1 MMFRNLLSSTAL
13 AGALLLT
20 LACSDSP
27 SNAKVQPAKAP
38 EATSPAPRPQTA
50 DRGTTDRREL
60 LQDALTALQ
69 ETQNALTAIYKNMQ
83 KDAIAALE
91 RATGKLEILLAR
103 TPTLA
108 LAPVDVSAT
117 TYDVLGDAKDVE
129 ALRDEAKKAIAQDR
143 LQDAR
148 RLIGGL
154 ASETV
159 ISTSYLP
166 LATYPAA
173 IKSAAALL
181 AQNKPNEA
189 KIVLQTAL
197 STIIVRD
204 AVAPLPLVR
213 AQAAIEQA
221 RSLSEKAGR
230 TEAENARLRL
240 LLATAREQV
249 RFGQALGYATKK
261 DMDGLIA
268 AIDEIAEKTGGQ
280 KHGKGLVDRIEGL
293 FDKARDAS
301 QPAERTR

>member
-1 MMFRNLLSSTAL
+1 MFRNLLSSTAL

-27 SNAKVQPAKAP
+27 GNAKAQQTKVP
-38 EATSPAPRPQTA
+38 EATSATPRPQTA

-60 LQDALTALQ
+60 LQDAVTALQ
-69 ETQNALTAIYKNMQ
+69 ETNNALTAIDKNM
-83 KDAIAALE
+83 KKEAIAALE

-103 TPTLA
+103 TPTMA
-108 LAPVDVSAT
+108 LAPVDVTAA
-117 TYDVLGDAKDVE
+117 TYDVLGDVKAVE
-129 ALRDEAKKAIAQDR
+129 KLREEAEKAIEQGR

-159 ISTSYLP
+159 VSTSYLP

-173 IKSAAALL
+173 IKSSAALL
-181 AQNKPNEA
+181 AQDKPKEA
-189 KIVLQTAL
+189 KVVLQTAL
-197 STIIVRD
+197 STIVVRD

-213 AQAAIEQA
+213 AQAAIGQA
-221 RSLSEKAGR
+221 RSLSEKPGR
-230 TEAENARLRL
+230 TEAENARLRSL
-240 LLATAREQV
+240 LTKAREQV

-261 DMDGLIA
+261 DMDGLIT

-280 KHGKGLVDRIEGL
+280 KHGKGFIDRIDGL

-301 QPAERTR
+301 QPAEQTR